1 MSTEQE
7 NAEHPLLREETDVE
21 EAQEHDSAPPDREPT
36 GQTGSADEQYGG
48 AGTAPDEQPELHR
61 ELTDDGDDETQ

>member
-7 NAEHPLLREETDVE
+7 NAEHPLLSEETDVE
-21 EAQEHDSAPPDREPT
+21 EAQKHDSAPPEPEPT

-48 AGTAPDEQPELHR
+48 AGTAADEQPDLHR
-61 ELTDDGDDETQ
+61 ETTGHGDDGTK